1 MQASRVPTE
10 TTSSV
15 MLTAQIG
22 WFREKAYFLIDFQ
35 SLRIGM
41 DNQILNNM
49 YLFIL
54 ILLIEAIVD
63 M

>member
-1 MQASRVPTE
+1 
-10 TTSSV
+10 
-15 MLTAQIG
+15 MLAAQID

-35 SLRIGM
+35 SLRIGTG
-41 DNQILNNM
+41 NQILNNV

-54 ILLIEAIVD
+54 IPLMGAIVD